1 MRVAPVAPVASD
13 ILVDTESLVGC
24 CLGKKCQ
31 LLYNKRK
38 RGEANQ
44 RGWKKRSILFTLP
57 YWEDHKLQHNLD
69 VMHIEKN
76 VMDNILGTMLNL
88 RDWTKDNYKA
98 RLNLADMGIRSKLHL
113 QRKGDDKYK
122 IPPACFHMTLLEKDG
137 FLQVLQVIKVPDGYA
152 SNISRHVNLKE
163 RKISG
168 LKSHDNHILMQ
179 QFLPIALRG
188 SLPSHV
194 TGLLIKLACFF
205 RKNLFQNPDGFR
217 D

>member
-1 MRVAPVAPVASD
+1 
-13 ILVDTESLVGC
+13 
-24 CLGKKCQ
+24 
-31 LLYNKRK
+31 
-38 RGEANQ
+38 
-44 RGWKKRSILFTLP
+44 
-57 YWEDHKLQHNLD
+57 
-69 VMHIEKN
+69 
-76 VMDNILGTMLNL
+76 
-88 RDWTKDNYKA
+88 
-98 RLNLADMGIRSKLHL
+98 
-113 QRKGDDKYK
+113 
-122 IPPACFHMTLLEKDG
+122 MTLLEKDG